1 MGPRICWW
9 SLGGWVQSPWS
20 HWRGGC
26 WLAWRLCPKFLS
38 SLLRT
43 KWTSWSLPYSI
54 LTFVL
59 EQVFVLLYQFLASQP
74 TIFVEKVD
82 FQNLL
87 LVLTVSW
94 TEQGC
99 HNEWEEVSEC
109 SVSHI
114 LSENV
119 VVVRVKELMSSKF
132 IPRVIRYRK
141 HTGNIFVYRWQ
152 GRASY
157 HPIRL
162 GYYKGVQSEESRV
175 MAFTGI
181 SGAIFLAT
189 WRRSTIFL
197 TDWSLWILVYLD
209 RGKFWSLSP
218 MRWVNV
224 K

>member
-20 HWRGGC
+20 HWRDGC
-26 WLAWRLCPKFLS
+26 WLAWRPCPKFLS

-43 KWTSWSLPYSI
+43 RCTSWSLPYSI

-74 TIFVEKVD
+74 AIFVEKVD

-94 TEQGC
+94 TEHGC

-109 SVSHI
+109 SESHV

-141 HTGNIFVYRWQ
+141 HTGNIFVFRWQ
-152 GRASY
+152 GMASY